1 MITKRMNNREA
12 VYMWLAEIA
21 KMANSENAQFTKDH
35 VEKIA
40 EPIFSNLASSNAA
53 DPVKMKDL
61 LESGRYPTKAV
72 KYLEKNWFINIGIP
86 DMPGTEA
93 SKAAFDGRCQEAAV
107 QALRI
112 MTREMGPVS
121 DITGKGISDSIEA
134 ISQDHFITKEAFE
147 KDMGHGAPILLR
159 EMLGL
164 PGDTDVCEMVTDP
177 AVLENAGRALQALG
191 IEVEPEAFRDLRGED
206 ISEEIGGPGL

>member
-40 EPIFSNLASSNAA
+40 EPIFSNLTSSNAA
-53 DPVKMKDL
+53 DPAKMKEL
-61 LESGRYPTKAV
+61 LDSGRYPTKAV

-86 DMPGTEA
+86 DMPGTPA
-93 SKAAFDGRCQEAAV
+93 SHALFNGRCQEAAV

-112 MTREMGPVS
+112 MTEEMGPVS
-121 DITGKGISDSIEA
+121 EITGKAISDSIEE
-134 ISQDHFITKEAFE
+134 ISKRHFVTTEGFA
-147 KDMGHGAPILLR
+147 KDFGHGAPILLR

-164 PGDTDVCEMVTDP
+164 PGDADVCEMVTDK
-177 AVLENAGRALQALG
+177 AVLENAAHALEALG
-191 IEVEPEAFRDLRGED
+191 VMVEPDAYM
-206 ISEEIGGPGL
+206 EIHDWVEGPSV